1 MYSLTIVGGGA
12 ISCGYDSPKDE
23 NILTHVHAALKHPL
37 IKLDSIIEVDEQRQ
51 KYILDKWGKAFD
63 ICDSL
68 ENSISKHRSDIFVV
82 ATPTSLHFKIINNIL
97 SIHSP
102 KLIICE
108 KPIVSNLSELENLN
122 TLINK
127 HKIKIITNFPRRFD
141 KSMNLL
147 KDKIS
152 DIKEKYHF
160 TGTFT
165 KGLIHNG
172 SHMIDLISMLIG
184 KILNISA
191 INKKIIDNDFF
202 GKFLVQTEAC
212 DGIITNVNS
221 SKLSIF
227 ELVIYTNAAKI
238 EIIGA
243 SQETVIKYT
252 DKTNLTQSFET
263 YSLKTTLPYTL
274 KKSAYNTF
282 EYAIKLLENDVEYNE
297 FVVEQY
303 NINKLIF
310 DTHGKFME
318 NQ

>member
-1 MYSLTIVGGGA
+1 
-12 ISCGYDSPKDE
+12 
-23 NILTHVHAALKHPL
+23 
-37 IKLDSIIEVDEQRQ
+37 
-51 KYILDKWGKAFD
+51 
-63 ICDSL
+63 
-68 ENSISKHRSDIFVV
+68 
-82 ATPTSLHFKIINNIL
+82 
-97 SIHSP
+97 
-102 KLIICE
+102 
-108 KPIVSNLSELENLN
+108 
-122 TLINK
+122 
-127 HKIKIITNFPRRFD
+127 
-141 KSMNLL
+141 
-147 KDKIS
+147 
-152 DIKEKYHF
+152 
-160 TGTFT
+160 
-165 KGLIHNG
+165 
-172 SHMIDLISMLIG
+172 MLIG